1 MPLSLGSQQ
10 VMDLVVRSQ
19 SGRAF
24 RLGMRPEHGQAVS
37 GENLW
42 GLAVLIFALFRP
54 LAQHEAM
61 PGDEQPS
68 LAFP

>member
-24 RLGMRPEHGQAVS
+24 RLGMRPERGQVIS
-37 GENLW
+37 GGSLW
-42 GLAVLIFALFRP
+42 GLAVLHFVPFRP

-61 PGDEQPS
+61 PGDEQPG

>member
-1 MPLSLGSQQ
+1 MLIFLDSRWAQG
-10 VMDLVVRSQ
+10 LVVRSQ
-19 SGRAF
+19 FGKAF

-37 GENLW
+37 GGSLW
-42 GLAVLIFALFRP
+42 GLTALLFALFRP

-61 PGDEQPS
+61 PGDEQPG